1 MQKLPPIEKI
11 SEAYTAVEDNRIII
25 YEDYAIVKSSN
36 LEKEYLV
43 KWKGN
48 IYYSNDSA
56 TYWQGYPGYP
66 ILAILMLQNKIS
78 LNKNVSN
85 YFKNIDWN
93 KLNKET
99 KRDYKKSLEEILK
112 NLSQKEKD
120 EINNEMNK
128 VYQELKNL
136 NIEITKK
143 KTFS

>member
-1 MQKLPPIEKI
+1 MQKLPPIEKFP
-11 SEAYTAVEDNRIII
+11 EAYTAIEDNRIII

-43 KWKGN
+43 KWEDN

-56 TYWQGYPGYP
+56 TYWRGYPGYP

-112 NLSQKEKD
+112 NLSQKEKV
-120 EINNEMNK
+120 K
-128 VYQELKNL
+128 
-136 NIEITKK
+136 
-143 KTFS
+143 